1 MTISLTLKEQVYLFQ
16 KLHTLFY
23 TATEQNKDLIFTIKE
38 KILKLLEKNI
48 EKTKDKI
55 EQLNHIANLSYLYE
69 NIDN

>member
-1 MTISLTLKEQVYLFQ
+1 MTIYLNLKEKVYLYQ

-38 KILKLLEKNI
+38 KILKELKKDI
-48 EKTKDKI
+48 QKTKDKI